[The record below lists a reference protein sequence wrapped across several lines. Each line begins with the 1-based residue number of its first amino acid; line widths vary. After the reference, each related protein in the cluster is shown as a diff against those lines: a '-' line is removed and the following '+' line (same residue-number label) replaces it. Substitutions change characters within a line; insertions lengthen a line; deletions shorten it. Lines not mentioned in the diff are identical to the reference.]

1 MKEFLF
7 CKYFSEILQNILHF
21 SQRRRFM
28 RLPKKRPPP
37 STGRRHNL
45 IFNAVRHSVMNYA
58 SFDFHLSVKSA
69 VGTVMRRIKAF
80 DF

>member
-1 MKEFLF
+1 
-7 CKYFSEILQNILHF
+7 
-21 SQRRRFM
+21 M

-58 SFDFHLSVKSA
+58 SFDSHLSVKSA
-69 VGTVMRRIKAF
+69 VGTVMRCIKAF